1 MKRWMVALVLSLLA
15 VSSAQAG
22 QVLTQKKSVK
32 KPNPKPEL
40 QTPAVHAAETRPSYE
55 AYAVADYGSG
65 QILEGQ
71 NMHLRWPQASL
82 TKLMLAL
89 VVEEK
94 IANGGLRP
102 ADAVVVSKQ
111 AEGMGGTQVF
121 LKAGEIFTLDELM
134 KAALVESANDAAY
147 AVAEHVAGSADG
159 FVALMNQKAR
169 ALGMTDSE
177 FHCVHGLP
185 PSNGGSDNLT
195 TCGDMIRLARAVLQH
210 PRILNWTSIQ
220 QTTFRNGTLVMTNK
234 NRLVGG
240 LFGVDGLKTGY
251 TRRAGFNIVATG
263 KSGDRRLI
271 VVVLGSPEARVRDEF
286 AMEKFREHLRVQSEA
301 PVEAV
306 EATASGG

>member
-1 MKRWMVALVLSLLA
+1 MKRWMVAVVLSLLA

-22 QVLTQKKSVK
+22 QALTPKKSVK
-32 KPNPKPEL
+32 KPNPKPQI
-40 QTPAVHAAETRPSYE
+40 QTLAVQAAQPRPSYE

-65 QILEGQ
+65 QVLEGQ
-71 NMHLRWPQASL
+71 NMYLRWPQASL

-94 IANGGLRP
+94 IADGELRP
-102 ADAVVVSKQ
+102 TDAVVVSKR

-147 AVAEHVAGSADG
+147 AISEHVAGSADG
-159 FVALMNQKAR
+159 FVALMNRKAL
-169 ALGMTDSE
+169 ALGMTDTE

-185 PSNGGSDNLT
+185 PANGGSDNLT

-210 PRILNWTSIQ
+210 PRILDWTSIQ

-234 NRLVGG
+234 NRLVGR
-240 LFGVDGLKTGY
+240 LLGVDGLKTGF

-263 KSGDRRLI
+263 KTGDRRLI
-271 VVVLGSPEARVRDEF
+271 VVVLGSPEARMRDEF
-286 AMEKFREHLRVQSEA
+286 AMEKFREHLRVQPEEH
-301 PVEAV
+301 VEAV
-306 EATASGG
+306 EATAAGG

>member
-1 MKRWMVALVLSLLA
+1 MVAVVLSLLA

-22 QVLTQKKSVK
+22 QAVTPKKSVRK
-32 KPNPKPEL
+32 APPKPQI
-40 QTPAVHAAETRPSYE
+40 QTPAVHVVQPRPSYE
-55 AYAVADYGSG
+55 AYAVADYGTG
-65 QILEGQ
+65 QVLEGQ

-94 IANGGLRP
+94 IAAGDLQP
-102 ADAVVVSKQ
+102 TDAVVVSKR

-134 KAALVESANDAAY
+134 QAALVESANDAAY
-147 AVAEHVAGSADG
+147 AVAEHVAGSADD
-159 FVALMNQKAR
+159 FVTLMNRKAL
-169 ALGMTDSE
+169 ALGMTDTE

-185 PSNGGSDNLT
+185 PANGGSDNLT
-195 TCGDMIRLARAVLQH
+195 TCSDMIRLARAVLRH
-210 PRILNWTSIQ
+210 PRILEWTSIQ

-234 NRLVGG
+234 NRLVGR
-240 LFGVDGLKTGY
+240 LFGVDGLKTGF

-263 KSGDRRLI
+263 KTDDRRLI

-286 AMEKFREHLRVQSEA
+286 AMEKFREYLLVHSEA

-306 EATASGG
+306 EPTASGG